1 MNSWLVSLTVGAFAV
16 AAGAPARPVGD
27 LASDAPSTYTF
38 HMGIEMAMRH
48 FPWFHFRMEGT
59 GDYARGDR
67 YVVHITQTPAIFSK
81 MHDIDLSMI
90 DPAMWPKRYR
100 YELQSNVGGTIVYAL
115 SALDDPSMRGATV
128 ALSADGSARWVDAH
142 YADGMHVHMTLKN
155 DSVDGYVL
163 PVSLTA
169 DVDYP
174 HMPMSADASF
184 TDYAFPAQPAAV
196 RSEPP
201 SRPDRS
207 SPRAAR
213 ATARPRVP
221 TCRACRH

>member
-1 MNSWLVSLTVGAFAV
+1 MNPWLVSLTVGALAV
-16 AAGAPARPVGD
+16 TAGTPARPAAD
-27 LASDAPSTYTF
+27 IAQNAPATYTF
-38 HMGIEMAMRH
+38 HMGIQMAMRH
-48 FPWFHFRMEGT
+48 FPWLRFHMEGS
-59 GDYARGDR
+59 GEYARGDR
-67 YVVHITQTPAIFSK
+67 YVVHLTQTPALFSK

-100 YELQSNVGGTIVYAL
+100 YARQTDTGGSTIYAL

-128 ALSADGSARWVDAH
+128 ALAPDGNARWVNAH
-142 YADGMHVHMTLKN
+142 YSGGMHVHMTLTS

-184 TDYAFPAQPAAV
+184 TNYTFPAP
-196 RSEPP
+196 
-201 SRPDRS
+201 
-207 SPRAAR
+207 
-213 ATARPRVP
+213 ATAAP
-221 TCRACRH
+221 